1 MKELTENSMRNF
13 TLDTFPG
20 VTLSDGGTCYKLIDC
35 RDYADDGD
43 WTFTEVTGLDEDDNE
58 VTEKVTVDRPTEGF
72 RLLPIYSYTYDA
84 DRDVY
89 IDEGGEDTADTEDD
103 EIDFADDVY
112 GGEVD
117 EWCKEAAEKEAEELR
132 YANEVTDVSD
142 LVGLCVSDSGADMLG
157 IK

>member
-89 IDEGGEDTADTEDD
+89 IDEGGE
-103 EIDFADDVY
+103 
-112 GGEVD
+112 VD
-117 EWCKEAAEKEAEELR
+117 IEWCKEAAEKEAEELR